1 MRVISGSA
9 KGRKLVVP
17 SGDHVRP
24 TKDRVKEA
32 IFNSLH
38 SYGLVENRSFLDL
51 FSGTGSLGIE
61 ALSRGA
67 KSVVFVDHHTEAI
80 DCIILNVEK
89 LNYGSTS
96 KILKTDALSFLERDD
111 YFDVALLDPPYEY
124 EHWGTLLK
132 RVNAHSIVIESSE
145 QVTLESD
152 WEIIK
157 SQKYG
162 QTNLLI
168 ASRQRKDKD

>member
-67 KSVVFVDHHTEAI
+67 KSVVFIDHHAEAI

-96 KILKTDALSFLERDD
+96 KILKTDAEFPQRDD
-111 YFDVALLDPPYEY
+111 YFDVALGSPYKY

-132 RVNAHSIVIESSE
+132 RVNANSIVIESSE

>member
-67 KSVVFVDHHTEAI
+67 KSAVFIDHHAEAI

-111 YFDVALLDPPYEY
+111 YFDVVLLDPPYEY

>member
-32 IFNSLH
+32 IFNSLN

-51 FSGTGSLGIE
+51 FSDTGSLGIE

-67 KSVVFVDHHTEAI
+67 KSVVFIDHHAEAI

-111 YFDVALLDPPYEY
+111 YFDVALLDPPYKY

-168 ASRQRKDKD
+168 ASRQRKD

>member
-67 KSVVFVDHHTEAI
+67 KSVVFVDHHVEAI
-80 DCIILNVEK
+80 DCITLNVEK
-89 LNYGSTS
+89 LNYGSRS
-96 KILKTDALSFLERDD
+96 KILKADALSFLERDD
-111 YFDVALLDPPYEY
+111 YFDVALLDPPYKY

-168 ASRQRKDKD
+168 ASRQIKDKD

>member
-17 SGDHVRP
+17 SGDHIRP

-67 KSVVFVDHHTEAI
+67 KSVVFIDHHAEAI

-111 YFDVALLDPPYEY
+111 YFDVALLDTPYKY

-132 RVNAHSIVIESSE
+132 RVNAQSIVIERSE
-145 QVTLESD
+145 QVPLESD

>member
-17 SGDHVRP
+17 SGEHVRP

-67 KSVVFVDHHTEAI
+67 KSVVFIDHHAEAI

-111 YFDVALLDPPYEY
+111 YFDVALLDPTYKY

>member
-38 SYGLVENRSFLDL
+38 SYGLVESRSFLDL

-67 KSVVFVDHHTEAI
+67 KSAVFIDHHAEAI

-111 YFDVALLDPPYEY
+111 YFDVALLDPPYKY

>member
-67 KSVVFVDHHTEAI
+67 KSVVFIDHHAEAI
-80 DCIILNVEK
+80 DCIILNVKK

-111 YFDVALLDPPYEY
+111 YFDVALLDPPYKY

>member
-67 KSVVFVDHHTEAI
+67 KSVVFIDHHEEAI

-124 EHWGTLLK
+124 EHWGKLLK

>member
-67 KSVVFVDHHTEAI
+67 KSVVFVDHHAEAI

-111 YFDVALLDPPYEY
+111 YFDCLLYTSPSPRD
-124 EHWGTLLK
+124 
-132 RVNAHSIVIESSE
+132 
-145 QVTLESD
+145 
-152 WEIIK
+152 
-157 SQKYG
+157 
-162 QTNLLI
+162 
-168 ASRQRKDKD
+168 